1 MKEKFDFRI
10 AIIIILIIILIVMC
24 YLYFKDSSK
33 QNLSNMEFNSSKLT
47 ENTNNVILNITSEVT
62 SSLSENIELHA
73 TYYLE
78 ECYVKTNQS
87 IKAGENILKYTN
99 GTYLTSPYD
108 CVITELNIPDEE
120 TKCTNE
126 HYIGISS
133 INSLQVQF
141 KVDETKIN
149 SIALGQ
155 EARIKIEAY
164 EDKVLQGYITNISST
179 ANNGKFTVTVD
190 FENDGEVLLGMTAN
204 VTI

>member
-73 TYYLE
+73 PYYLE